1 MNKYIYSLFF
11 LLFFSSFVHAKSTL
25 QADFQGQAPLN
36 QNVYLV
42 VKGVFSTSSQ
52 AAETKKFIQQLL
64 VRTPADGIISSDN
77 LKDFPKGKWVVASV
91 FDDEKKA
98 KWWLSF
104 SDRNAK
110 LPRPYVKKSQILQN
124 AEALPYFPEATRLGE
139 KRFAS
144 EQEVL
149 KQIDD
154 FMDVKD
160 LKKASKIKYQF
171 TKYPR
176 SEDMRY
182 EVEIMKEKNGK
193 FISYDFVKLDAGNP
207 QRYSRFLEKMK

>member
-1 MNKYIYSLFF
+1 MRKIIYQISILV
-11 LLFFSSFVHAKSTL
+11 FFSSSLYAKSNL
-25 QADFQGQAPLN
+25 QAGFQGQAPLN
-36 QNVYLV
+36 QNIYLV
-42 VKGVFSTSSQ
+42 VKGVFASQSQ

-64 VRTPADGIISSDN
+64 VRTPADGIIASDD
-77 LKDFPKGKWVVASV
+77 LKDFPKGKWVVASA

-110 LPRPYVKKSQILQN
+110 LPRPYVKKTQISQN
-124 AEALPYFPEATRLGE
+124 AQALPYFPEAERLGE

-144 EQEVL
+144 EQEIL
-149 KQIDD
+149 NQIEA
-154 FMDVKD
+154 FSDVRS
-160 LKKASKIKYQF
+160 LKKEAKIKYQF

-182 EVEIMKEKNGK
+182 EVEILKEKNGR
-193 FISYDFVKLDAGNP
+193 FISYDFVKVDAENP
-207 QRYSRFLEKMK
+207 KRYSRFLEKLK